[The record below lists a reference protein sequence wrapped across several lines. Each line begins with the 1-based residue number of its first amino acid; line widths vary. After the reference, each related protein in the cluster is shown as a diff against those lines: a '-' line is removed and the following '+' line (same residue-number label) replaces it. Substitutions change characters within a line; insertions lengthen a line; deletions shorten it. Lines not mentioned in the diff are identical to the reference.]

1 MRASDAAR
9 PYARQGHD
17 PARRAFE
24 EPLLARL
31 LAGLLRAAGGD
42 ELLDLG
48 CGDGLAGRLAGPR
61 LGRYLGV
68 DLSPPPAA
76 GFLAHDLRDGLGP
89 VGRRPFDVYLG
100 GFGIASHLP
109 PAALRRLLAEIA
121 AHARPGALVALEG
134 LGLRSLEWPGVWSA
148 PPGAARTLP
157 YRLATDVSVH
167 PWAPDELLRLLD
179 DAGIEPLRAVD
190 RTVQCPPKASE
201 ARYWPGM
208 PALRR
213 GLNAL
218 LEGGEPRPATDRD
231 DLARALDGRDPP
243 LALDGGEP
251 PNALDGGEPPHALTA
266 PLPPLPAGDAALVH
280 HALAARRRELI
291 ARSSARGAAL
301 ARSIWSLEPATAG
314 GYGHGLLV
322 IGRVR

>member
-1 MRASDAAR
+1 ML
-9 PYARQGHD
+9 G
-17 PARRAFE
+17 
-24 EPLLARL
+24 RL
-31 LAGLLRAAGGD
+31 LAGLLRAAGGRA
-42 ELLDLG
+42 LLDLG

-68 DLSPPPAA
+68 DLAPPPAA

-109 PAALRRLLAEIA
+109 PASLRRLLAEIA

-148 PPGAARTLP
+148 PRGAARTLP
-157 YRLATDVSVH
+157 YRLAADVSVH

-179 DAGIEPLRAVD
+179 DAGMEPLRAVD
-190 RTVQCPPKASE
+190 RTVQCPPKAGE

-218 LEGGEPRPATDRD
+218 LEGGEPRHAF
-231 DLARALDGRDPP
+231 
-243 LALDGGEP
+243 DGGEP
-251 PNALDGGEPPHALTA
+251 TLALDGGEPPHALTA

-291 ARSSARGAAL
+291 ARSSVRGAAL
-301 ARSIWSLEPATAG
+301 ARSIWRLEPATAG